1 MQNIQKV
8 ERAQIGM
15 FKVGDFVT
23 IYQKPFSDFIVTKIY
38 DNGFMAVVTYDVLDG
53 MDLMSIS

>member
-1 MQNIQKV
+1 
-8 ERAQIGM
+8 M

-23 IYQKPFSDFIVTKIY
+23 IYQEPFSDFIVNKIY

-53 MDLMSIS
+53 MDLMSIR